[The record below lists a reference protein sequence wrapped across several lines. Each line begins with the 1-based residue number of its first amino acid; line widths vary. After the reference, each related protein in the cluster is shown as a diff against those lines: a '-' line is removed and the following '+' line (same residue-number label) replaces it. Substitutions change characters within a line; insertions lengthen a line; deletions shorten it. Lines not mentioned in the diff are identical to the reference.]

1 MVIAGIQKLTLL
13 DYPGKTSLLVFT
25 QGCNFRCPFC
35 HNKDLIKRNSVS
47 NIDKNEIISYLKKRK
62 KLLDG
67 VCITGG
73 EPLIHSDIM
82 DFIKEIK
89 NLGYLVKIDT
99 NGSNPEMLKKLV
111 DENMIDYIAMD
122 IKTDFSNYDKLSG
135 VNYVNTENI
144 KQSIKLIKSSG
155 VDHEFRTTIV
165 KQYHNIN
172 NLQKICEYIGIDSKY
187 YIQNYRDS
195 ANVVKKGLSGFDD
208 AELNNIKI
216 KLNEKYPNVF
226 IR

>member
-13 DYPGKTSLLVFT
+13 DYPGKTALLVFA

-73 EPLIHSDIM
+73 EPLINSDIM

-135 VNYVNTENI
+135 VNDVNTENI

-165 KQYHNIN
+165 KEYHSIDEFTKIGELIKGAKKYF
-172 NLQKICEYIGIDSKY
+172 LQKNLHYSE
-187 YIQNYRDS
+187 
-195 ANVVKKGLSGFDD
+195 F
-208 AELNNIKI
+208 
-216 KLNEKYPNVF
+216 
-226 IR
+226 